1 LNALQEE
8 DARGVRAAIAEM
20 SRFARATGVRWLSG
34 YSRTALNQAR
44 GAERAGRK
52 VGAAL
57 AYDAAVALDGS
68 SFDAAASRVG
78 FFVRSGRIRDAV
90 KTAPAAIGTMFA
102 SAESRLSF
110 ASSLAILFA
119 VALVAAAVATALG
132 LFLKHFRRMS
142 HDIREIAGRPFGDRA
157 ATPLAFVVLA
167 LPFLLSFGPVW
178 LLLYWAAL
186 AYGYSDRRERVA
198 IASALLVFGLAP
210 LAVDVVARENLL
222 RRSPIYLAAVDLAER
237 REDSGVEDGLAALA
251 AAYPDQPDSWFL
263 LARYAERAGDNPRA
277 LAAYGRAI
285 QADPKDYRPFVN
297 RGNVRFLE
305 GEHTQAISDYE
316 EAGRIAPHTA
326 EAFYNLA
333 VARSEIYDFKGQER
347 ARARALQISRRD
359 VDAWS
364 SHPTLSRVVPA
375 AYPLSSA
382 RESVRTWS
390 ERTSGP
396 ASRLDS
402 RSLLELV
409 LSPWC
414 LAPWG
419 ALLFAWMLAAAL
431 SRIGFATECSRC
443 GRPFCR
449 RCKRYGGPPLY
460 CERCVRLYTR
470 GGETPPEVRTADRRE
485 TARRRSR
492 RRAVVR
498 VASFFAPGVHRF
510 FAGRPYTAVAMF
522 LPFFFAV
529 GIAVD
534 GPWLFELAPLAPPAV
549 PARLAAGAA
558 ALTLSLVAVA
568 GAWRQTRE
576 P

>member
-8 DARGVRAAIAEM
+8 DARGVRAALAEM
-20 SRFARATGVRWLSG
+20 SRFARATGVRWLSS

-78 FFVRSGRIRDAV
+78 FFVRSGRIRDAI
-90 KTAPAAIGTMFA
+90 KTAPAAVATIFA

-110 ASSLAILFA
+110 ASSLAVLLA
-119 VALVAAAVATALG
+119 VALAAAAVATALG

-142 HDIREIAGRPFGDRA
+142 HDIRELAGHPFGDRA
-157 ATPLAFVVLA
+157 ATPVAFVVLA
-167 LPFLLSFGPVW
+167 LPFFISFGPVW

-186 AYGYSDRRERVA
+186 AYAYSDRRERVA
-198 IASALLVFGLAP
+198 LASVLVVFGLAP

-237 REDSGVEDGLAALA
+237 RDDSGVEDGLAALA
-251 AAYPDQPDSWFL
+251 VAYPGQPDSWFL
-263 LARYAERAGDNPRA
+263 LGRYAERAGDHPRA

-285 QADPKDYRPFVN
+285 QADPKGYRPYVH

-305 GEHTQAISDYE
+305 GEHAQAIGDYE
-316 EAGRIAPHTA
+316 EAGRLAPHAA

-333 VARSEIYDFKGQER
+333 VARAEIYDFKGQEA

-375 AYPLSSA
+375 AYLLSTA

-390 ERTSGP
+390 ERTFGP

-402 RSLLELV
+402 RSLTELV

-419 ALLFAWMLAAAL
+419 ALVFAWILAAAW

-449 RCKRYGGPPLY
+449 RCKRFGGPPLY
-460 CERCVRLYTR
+460 CERCVRSHTR
-470 GGETPPEVRTADRRE
+470 GEETPPEVRTAERRE
-485 TARRRSR
+485 TAQRRGR
-492 RRAVVR
+492 RRAIVR
-498 VASFFAPGVHRF
+498 VASLFAPGVHRF
-510 FAGRPYTAVAMF
+510 FAGRPYSAVAMLLLFF
-522 LPFFFAV
+522 LAV

-549 PARLAAGAA
+549 PARLAAGAT
-558 ALTLSLVAVA
+558 ALTLLLVALA

>member
-1 LNALQEE
+1 
-8 DARGVRAAIAEM
+8 M
-20 SRFARATGVRWLSG
+20 SRSARATGVRWLSG

-52 VGAAL
+52 VAAAL

-78 FFVRSGRIRDAV
+78 FFVRSGRIRDAI
-90 KTAPAAIGTMFA
+90 KWAPDAVATIFA

-110 ASSLAILFA
+110 TSSLAVLFA
-119 VALVAAAVATALG
+119 VALAAAGVATALG

-142 HDIREIAGRPFGDRA
+142 HDIREIAGRPFGDRS

-167 LPFLLSFGPVW
+167 LPFFFSFGPVW
-178 LLLYWAAL
+178 LLLYWVAL
-186 AYGYSDRRERVA
+186 AYGYSDRRERFA
-198 IASALLVFGLAP
+198 LASVLLVFGLAP

-237 REDSGVEDGLAALA
+237 RDDSGVEDGLAALA
-251 AAYPDQPDSWFL
+251 VAYPGQPDSWFL
-263 LARYAERAGDNPRA
+263 LGRYAERAGDHPRA

-285 QADPKDYRPFVN
+285 QADPKGYRPYVH

-305 GEHTQAISDYE
+305 GEHAQAIGDYE
-316 EAGRIAPHTA
+316 EAGRLAPHAA
-326 EAFYNLA
+326 EAFYNLS
-333 VARSEIYDFKGQER
+333 VARAEIYDFKGQER

-375 AYPLSSA
+375 AYLLSTA

-390 ERTSGP
+390 ERNSGP

-402 RSLLELV
+402 RSLTELV

-419 ALLFAWMLAAAL
+419 ALVFAWILGAAW

-443 GRPFCR
+443 GRAFCR
-449 RCKRYGGPPLY
+449 RCKRSGGPPLY
-460 CERCVRLYTR
+460 CERCVRSTR
-470 GGETPPEVRTADRRE
+470 GEQTPPDVRTAERRE
-485 TARRRSR
+485 TAQRRGR
-492 RRAVVR
+492 RRAIVR
-498 VASFFAPGVHRF
+498 VASLFAPGVHRF
-510 FAGRPYTAVAMF
+510 FAGRPWAAVAML
-522 LPFFFAV
+522 LPFFLAV

-558 ALTLSLVAVA
+558 ALTILLVALA